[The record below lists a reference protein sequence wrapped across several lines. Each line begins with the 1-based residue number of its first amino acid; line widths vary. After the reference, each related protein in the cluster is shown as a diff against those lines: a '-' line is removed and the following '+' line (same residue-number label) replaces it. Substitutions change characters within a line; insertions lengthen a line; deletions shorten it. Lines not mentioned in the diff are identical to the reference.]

1 MTNLEL
7 RDMFKY
13 KSFVLS
19 TDDNSILKFELDQVI
34 RDKEIICD
42 YNVEYKNGKCIMT
55 FTNPSHFG
63 PFLNIEVVLLN
74 GNTFLINED
83 ISKLKNS
90 HRIIMKEVH
99 KANNK

>member
-7 RDMFKY
+7 RDKFKY

-19 TDDNSILKFELDQVI
+19 TDGNSIIRFELDQVI
-34 RDKEIICD
+34 RDEEKICN
-42 YNVEYKNGKCIMT
+42 YNVEYKNEKCIMT

-74 GNTFLINED
+74 GDTFLLNED

-90 HRIIMKEVH
+90 QRIIMKEMHNV
-99 KANNK
+99 NN

>member
-13 KSFVLS
+13 KSFMLS
-19 TDDNSILKFELDQVI
+19 TDDNSIIRFELDQVI
-34 RDKEIICD
+34 RDEEKICN
-42 YNVEYKNGKCIMT
+42 YNVEYKNGKCIIN

-63 PFLNIEVVLLN
+63 PFLNIEVILLN

-90 HRIIMKEVH
+90 QRIIMKEVH
-99 KANNK
+99 KANY